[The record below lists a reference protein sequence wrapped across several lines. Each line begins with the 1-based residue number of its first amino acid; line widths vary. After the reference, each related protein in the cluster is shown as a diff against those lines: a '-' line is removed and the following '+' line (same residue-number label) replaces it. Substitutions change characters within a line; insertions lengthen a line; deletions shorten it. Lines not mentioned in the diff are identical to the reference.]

1 MGTDEREAH
10 GATLQELRRVHADGR
25 APVREMRQATD
36 ESFTRL
42 TDPDLLG
49 SARFGPRK
57 YIEPLSVPLHGAAP

>member
-1 MGTDEREAH
+1 MA
-10 GATLQELRRVHADGR
+10 RRCRNCGESMPMDALLCAKCGK
-25 APVREMRQATD
+25 ATD

-57 YIEPLSVPLHGAAP
+57 YIEPLSVPLHGAAAVSTRGS